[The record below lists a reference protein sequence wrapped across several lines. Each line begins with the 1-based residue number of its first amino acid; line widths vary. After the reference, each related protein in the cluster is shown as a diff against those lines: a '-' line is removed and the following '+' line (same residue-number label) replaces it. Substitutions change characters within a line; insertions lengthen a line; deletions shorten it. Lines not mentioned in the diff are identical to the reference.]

1 LKVLGWRRCLF
12 SEVENKKRDDRLA
25 SRLYGLSVS
34 LLNGEESMKR
44 KRILIGLGVIIGL
57 LVFFFSAL
65 FFIGRSMGKP
75 GRFAFGDKIAVV
87 EIRGVITQSSGI
99 IEEIHQYLEDEG
111 VKAIILRI
119 DSPGGGVGPS
129 QEIHREILKIKS
141 KKKVVTSMG
150 SVAASGGY
158 YIACASDLIVANP
171 GTITGSIGVVMEFTN
186 IEELFKKIGIK
197 GVVVKSG
204 EHKDIGSPFR
214 EMTPD
219 ERRLLQ
225 DVIDNVH
232 EQFIKAVAEGRKL
245 DRSKVTEIADGRILT
260 GEQAK
265 QLGLVDQIGNLQDA
279 IDTTAKMVGIEGK
292 PNILYPKKR
301 FSILELL
308 LKETVS
314 IILETLNEKGF
325 ELNYRLSSPTG

>member
-1 LKVLGWRRCLF
+1 
-12 SEVENKKRDDRLA
+12 
-25 SRLYGLSVS
+25 
-34 LLNGEESMKR
+34 MKR
-44 KRILIGLGVIIGL
+44 KRILIGLGVIVAL

-65 FFIGRSMGKP
+65 FFIGRSMGRP

-87 EIRGVITQSSGI
+87 EISGVITQSSGI

-129 QEIHREILKIKS
+129 QEIHREVLKVKTR
-141 KKKVVTSMG
+141 KKVVTSMG

-171 GTITGSIGVVMEFTN
+171 GTITGSIGVLMEFTN

-197 GVVVKSG
+197 GVVLKSG

-214 EMTPD
+214 EMTP
-219 ERRLLQ
+219 EEKKIIQ
-225 DVIDNVH
+225 AVIDNVH
-232 EQFIKAVAEGRKL
+232 QQFIQAVAEGRKM
-245 DRSKVTEIADGRILT
+245 DHSKVAQIADGRILT

-265 QLGLVDQIGNLQDA
+265 QAGLVDQIGNLQDA
-279 IDTTAKMVGIEGK
+279 IDTTAKLVGIEGK
-292 PNILYPKKR
+292 PNILYPKKK
-301 FSILELL
+301 FSLWELL
-308 LKETVS
+308 IRETVS
-314 IILETLNEKGF
+314 AILQTLNEKGF
-325 ELNYRLSSPTG
+325 ELNYRLLSPTG

>member
-1 LKVLGWRRCLF
+1 
-12 SEVENKKRDDRLA
+12 
-25 SRLYGLSVS
+25 
-34 LLNGEESMKR
+34 MKR
-44 KRILIGLGVIIGL
+44 KRILVGLGVIVAL

-75 GRFAFGDKIAVV
+75 GRFAFGDKIAIV

-129 QEIHREILKIKS
+129 QEIYREIMKIKS

-158 YIACASDLIVANP
+158 YVACASDLIVANP
-171 GTITGSIGVVMEFTN
+171 GTITGSIGVIMEFTN

-204 EHKDIGSPFR
+204 ELKDMGSPFR
-214 EMTPD
+214 EMTPE
-219 ERRLLQ
+219 ERRIIQ
-225 DVIDNVH
+225 GVIDDVH
-232 EQFIKAVAEGRKL
+232 QQFIQAVAEGRKL
-245 DRSKVTEIADGRILT
+245 DRSKVAQIADGRILT

-265 QLGLVDQIGNLQDA
+265 QLGLVDQIGNLEDA
-279 IDTTAKMVGIEGK
+279 IDTTAKLVGIVGK
-292 PNILYPKKR
+292 PNILYPKKK
-301 FSILELL
+301 FSIWELL
-308 LKETVS
+308 IKETVS
-314 IILETLNEKGF
+314 VILETLKEKGF
-325 ELNYRLSSPTG
+325 ELNYRLSIPTG

>member
-1 LKVLGWRRCLF
+1 
-12 SEVENKKRDDRLA
+12 
-25 SRLYGLSVS
+25 
-34 LLNGEESMKR
+34 MKR
-44 KRILIGLGVIIGL
+44 KRILVGLGVIVAL

-65 FFIGRSMGKP
+65 FFIGRTMGKP

-99 IEEIHQYLEDEG
+99 IDEIHQYLEDEG

-129 QEIHREILKIKS
+129 QEIYREVMKIRS

-158 YIACASDLIVANP
+158 YVACASDLIVANP
-171 GTITGSIGVVMEFTN
+171 GTITGSIGVIMEFTN

-204 EHKDIGSPFR
+204 ELKDMGSPFR
-214 EMTPD
+214 EMTPE
-219 ERRLLQ
+219 ERRVIQ
-225 DVIDNVH
+225 GVIDNVH
-232 EQFIKAVAEGRKL
+232 QQFIQAVAEGRKL
-245 DRSKVTEIADGRILT
+245 DRSKVAQIADGRILT

-265 QLGLVDQIGNLQDA
+265 QLGLVDQIGNLEDA
-279 IDTTAKMVGIEGK
+279 IDTAAKLVGIVGK
-292 PNILYPKKR
+292 PNVLYPKKR
-301 FSILELL
+301 FSIWELL
-308 LKETVS
+308 IRETVS
-314 IILETLNEKGF
+314 VVLETLKEKGL
-325 ELNYRLSSPTG
+325 ELDYRLSSPAG